1 MGQLIAVTGNSGKTV
16 FSFYLAQILSKQGKR
31 VFLVSSDCRQP
42 AFKMLFPD
50 RKDEGG
56 RSLGRLLSL
65 ATISEANIFNN
76 THTINKNLMMLSY
89 ADGETALTYP
99 GIAEINL
106 EALFKQLSVLA
117 DVVLVDTT
125 THQNRTDKYV
135 LSQGPT
141 QISLATAD
149 VKGYYYRQNHPVHG
163 GAEQILFVNSPDNAL
178 SDALST
184 YEGPVTV
191 LPYCRGLSG
200 IYNGISITDII
211 PPHKY
216 RKTLYRIVGDLS

>member
-1 MGQLIAVTGNSGKTV
+1 VGQLIAVTGNSGKTV
-16 FSFYLAQILSKQGKR
+16 FSFYLAQILSKQRKR
-31 VFLVSSDCRQP
+31 VILVSTDSRQP

-50 RKDEGG
+50 RKKEEG

-106 EALFKQLSVLA
+106 EALLKQLSVLA

-125 THQNRTDKYV
+125 THQNRIDKYV
-135 LSQGPT
+135 LSQSPK
-141 QISLATAD
+141 QIRLATAD
-149 VKGYYYRQNHPVHG
+149 VKGYYYRQNHPAH
-163 GAEQILFVNSPDNAL
+163 GAEQVLFVNSPDNAL
-178 SDALST
+178 SDVLST

-211 PPHKY
+211 PP
-216 RKTLYRIVGDLS
+216 RKFRRTLYRIVGDLS